1 MCEFLVVRIHENQMS
16 LNTETTSSFKV
27 FEQILQMI
35 DFNMIFPLSCKT
47 TLTFQMNT
55 YAT

>member
-1 MCEFLVVRIHENQMS
+1 MCEFSVVRIHENQMS

-35 DFNMIFPLSCKT
+35 DFNMIFPLCCKT